1 MSLVKRIDDDLT
13 SALKDSEKLKL
24 SVLRLIKSA
33 IQNQRIQ
40 KGKDLSDDEVLSLF
54 SSMAKQ
60 RRESIEQFSL
70 GGREDLV
77 AKEKEELAI
86 IQGYLPEPISEKEIE
101 DMIEEAV
108 AASSAESEADFGK
121 VMKILMPRVKG
132 LADGRLVNN
141 KVRERLHSLRK

>member
-13 SALKDSEKLKL
+13 SALKRSEKLKL

-40 KGKDLSDDEVLSLF
+40 KGKDLTDDEVLSLF
-54 SSMAKQ
+54 SSIAKQ

-108 AASSAESEADFGK
+108 AASSAESEADIGK

>member
-13 SALKDSEKLKL
+13 SALKHSEKLKL

-40 KGKDLSDDEVLSLF
+40 KGKDLTDDEVLSLF

-108 AASSAESEADFGK
+108 AASSAESEADIGK

-141 KVRERLHSLRK
+141 KVRERLHSLRE

>member
-13 SALKDSEKLKL
+13 SALKHSEKIKL

-40 KGKDLSDDEVLSLF
+40 KGKDLTDDEVLSLF

-60 RRESIEQFSL
+60 RRESIEQFSM
-70 GGREDLV
+70 GGREDLA
-77 AKEKEELAI
+77 AKEKAELAI
-86 IQGYLPEPISEKEIE
+86 IQGYLPEPISEKEID

-108 AASSAESEADFGK
+108 AASSAEGEADIGK
-121 VMKILMPRVKG
+121 VMKMLMPRVKG

-141 KVRERLHSLRK
+141 KVRKRLHSLRK

>member
-13 SALKDSEKLKL
+13 SALKHSEKLKL

-33 IQNQRIQ
+33 MQNQRIQ
-40 KGKDLSDDEVLSLF
+40 KGKALTDDEVLSLF

-108 AASSAESEADFGK
+108 AASSAESEADIGK

>member
-108 AASSAESEADFGK
+108 AASSAESEADIGK

>member
-13 SALKDSEKLKL
+13 SALKHSEKIKL

-40 KGKDLSDDEVLSLF
+40 KGKDLTDDEVLSLL

-60 RRESIEQFSL
+60 RRESIEQFSM
-70 GGREDLV
+70 GGREDLA
-77 AKEKEELAI
+77 AKEKAELAI
-86 IQGYLPEPISEKEIE
+86 IQGYLPEPISEKEID

-108 AASSAESEADFGK
+108 AASSAESEADIGK
-121 VMKILMPRVKG
+121 VMKMLMPRVKG

-141 KVRERLHSLRK
+141 KVRKRLHSLRK

>member
-13 SALKDSEKLKL
+13 SALKHSEKLKL
-24 SVLRLIKSA
+24 SVLRLIKSV

-40 KGKDLSDDEVLSLF
+40 KGKDLTDDEVLSLF

-86 IQGYLPEPISEKEIE
+86 IQGYLPDPISEKEIE

-108 AASSAESEADFGK
+108 AASSAESEADIGK